1 MNETIQEWA
10 SAHNACAEARAW
22 IIGKTWEEVYAKCDK
37 ASWLI
42 WVFARTQP
50 DKRLVVR
57 AAGTI
62 ANTVRHLMQDP
73 RSIAAVDA
81 ALAYGRGEIGYREL
95 NAAADAAYTAAY
107 SAYSTYT
114 AANAAAY
121 TAAYSAEFSSD
132 AAYTA
137 TYTAANADLFR
148 RTITFVQWKGKE

>member
-107 SAYSTYT
+107 SA
-114 AANAAAY
+114 
-121 TAAYSAEFSSD
+121 EFSSD